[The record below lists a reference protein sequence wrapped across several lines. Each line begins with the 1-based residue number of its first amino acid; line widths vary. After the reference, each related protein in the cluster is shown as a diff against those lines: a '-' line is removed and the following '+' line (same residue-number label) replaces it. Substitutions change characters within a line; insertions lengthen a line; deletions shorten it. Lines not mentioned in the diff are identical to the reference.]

1 MASSNC
7 VRLFSTQN
15 VILPKLE
22 TSNDAELLSEIIL
35 THHNPFHAM
44 ESSLQLHGITLSPH
58 LVDQTLLRIQHSSKI
73 SLAFFHYSNSL
84 PSNSLSA
91 SSYNL
96 IIDILSKVRQFDVA
110 WQLIVQMDQNGTVP
124 ISSAFLIL
132 VRRLIAAGLTRQAIR
147 AFQDMKCF
155 VENSDNE
162 DDDAN
167 VCFLL
172 DTLCKYGYVRVA
184 VEFFNKN
191 KHEIK
196 PNVKMYTSL
205 IYGWCKI
212 NRIDMAE
219 RFLGD
224 MVERGIEPNVVTYNV
239 LLNGVCRKA
248 SLHPDVRFERTIRN
262 AEKVFDEM
270 RMRGIEP
277 DVTSF
282 SIVLHVYSRAHKPQL
297 SLDKLNAMKE
307 NGISPTVA
315 TYTSV
320 VKCLCSCGMLE
331 DGEVLLGEMVSNG
344 VSPCVETYNCFFKEY
359 RGRKDADGALNLYR
373 KMKEDGVCVPSNH
386 TYNILL
392 GMFMKLGRMEIV
404 KEIWNDIKGPDLDSY
419 TLLIH
424 GLCEKQ
430 KWKEACQFFIEMIER
445 GLLPQ
450 KGQTPLFPCI
460 FGHEAGGIV
469 ESVGEGVADL
479 KPGDHV
485 LPVFTGECKECQ
497 HCKSEESNMCDL
509 LRINTDRGVMLSD
522 GKPSFFTK
530 TNEPFH
536 VHKAILSSDPELD
549 PFNFSVRVISGEKR
563 QLAYYNAR
571 SQTWTLLHAAG
582 SCYDDLISHEGKF
595 YAVDEYGKI
604 CQIDY
609 SNLSVGVVFDRWFFG
624 GNKVYLV
631 CIDGQL
637 LVIFRYLKENPYFG
651 YETYN
656 FQVFMLNLEE
666 QEYRI
671 SEFTVFLGQ
680 NHSTWLPADDTK
692 GVIDDSICF
701 TDDHHSNGLEQ
712 CYRRSRCG
720 FIQHGI

>member
-1 MASSNC
+1 MAVGIRCLLQSPTMASSNC

-22 TSNDAELLSEIIL
+22 PSNDAELLSEIVL
-35 THHNPFHAM
+35 TQHNPFHAM

-58 LVDQTLLRIQHSSKI
+58 LVDQTLLRLQHSSKI
-73 SLAFFHYSNSL
+73 ALAFFHYSNSL
-84 PSNSLSA
+84 PSNSLST

-96 IIDILSKVRQFDVA
+96 VIDILSKVRQFDVA
-110 WQLIVQMDQNGTVP
+110 WQLIVQMDQNGVVP

-155 VENSDNE
+155 VENGDDE
-162 DDDAN
+162 DDEAN

-172 DTLCKYGYVRVA
+172 DTLCKYGYVKVA

-191 KHEIK
+191 KHEIR

-205 IYGWCKI
+205 MYGWCKI

-239 LLNGVCRKA
+239 LLNGVCRRA
-248 SLHPDVRFERTIRN
+248 SLHPDERFERTIRN

-297 SLDKLNAMKE
+297 SLDKLSAMKE
-307 NGISPTVA
+307 KGISPTVA

-344 VSPCVETYNCFFKEY
+344 VSPCAETYNCFFKEY

-373 KMKEDGVCVPSNH
+373 KMKEAGVCVPTNH

-392 GMFMKLGRMEIV
+392 GMFMQLSRMEIV

-430 KWKEACQFFIEMIER
+430 KWKEACRFFVEMIER

-450 KGQTPLFPCI
+450 KVTFETLYKGLIQSDMLRTWRRLKKKLDEESI
-460 FGHEAGGIV
+460 TFGSEFQNYH
-469 ESVGEGVADL
+469 L
-479 KPGDHV
+479 KP
-485 LPVFTGECKECQ
+485 
-497 HCKSEESNMCDL
+497 
-509 LRINTDRGVMLSD
+509 
-522 GKPSFFTK
+522 
-530 TNEPFH
+530 
-536 VHKAILSSDPELD
+536 
-549 PFNFSVRVISGEKR
+549 
-563 QLAYYNAR
+563 
-571 SQTWTLLHAAG
+571 
-582 SCYDDLISHEGKF
+582 
-595 YAVDEYGKI
+595 
-604 CQIDY
+604 
-609 SNLSVGVVFDRWFFG
+609 
-624 GNKVYLV
+624 
-631 CIDGQL
+631 
-637 LVIFRYLKENPYFG
+637 
-651 YETYN
+651 
-656 FQVFMLNLEE
+656 
-666 QEYRI
+666 
-671 SEFTVFLGQ
+671 
-680 NHSTWLPADDTK
+680 
-692 GVIDDSICF
+692 
-701 TDDHHSNGLEQ
+701 
-712 CYRRSRCG
+712 YRR
-720 FIQHGI
+720 